1 MTRPLVLASASAIRR
16 TILTNAG
23 LTVAV
28 EPASIDEL
36 AVKQEMRRQGAPV
49 ESVAIELAARKASA
63 VAVRHP
69 GALVIGA
76 DQILEAGGEWL
87 NKPADRAAAERQ
99 LTSLSGRTH
108 RLISGAAIIEEGREI
123 WRHADTVTMHM
134 RMLSPD
140 FITSYLDRAGPAVT
154 SSVGAY
160 QIENLGAQLFN
171 RIDGDFFTVLGLPL
185 LPLLAFLRQRGIIA
199 Q

>member
-1 MTRPLVLASASAIRR
+1 MSAPLILASASAIRR
-16 TILTNAG
+16 TILNNAG
-23 LTVAV
+23 LDLTVD
-28 EPASIDEL
+28 PAAIDEA
-36 AVKQEMRRQGAPV
+36 AVKTEKRALGLPV

-63 VAVRHP
+63 VAARHP

-76 DQILEAGGEWL
+76 DQILEVGGDWL

-99 LTSLSGRTH
+99 LVSLSGRTH
-108 RLISGAAIIEEGREI
+108 RLISGAAVVQDGQEI

-134 RMLSPD
+134 RPLSPA
-140 FITSYLDRAGPAVT
+140 FISSYLDRVGAAAT

-160 QIENLGAQLFN
+160 QIENLGAQLFS

-185 LPLLAFLRQRGIIA
+185 LPLLAFLRTRGIIA

>member
-140 FITSYLDRAGPAVT
+140 FITSYLDRAGSAVT